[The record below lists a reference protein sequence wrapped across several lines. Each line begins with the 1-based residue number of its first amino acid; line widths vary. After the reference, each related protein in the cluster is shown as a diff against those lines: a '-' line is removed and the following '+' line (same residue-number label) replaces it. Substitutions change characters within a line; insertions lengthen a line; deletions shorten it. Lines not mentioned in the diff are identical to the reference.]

1 MRVWM
6 KGLISFVLVTCSGYL
21 LDRFLRYE
29 GMPRRDL
36 LFLSDVLVGAV
47 AAILVYILAGFED
60 RKRKAV
66 AERLKVIADLNHHIR
81 NALQVIAYH
90 SSFKE
95 DKESIAVIDDAVKR
109 IAWALREV
117 LPQLP
122 AEY

>member
-1 MRVWM
+1 M
-6 KGLISFVLVTCSGYL
+6 KGLISFVPVTFSGYL

-29 GMPRRDL
+29 GMPGRNL

-47 AAILVYILAGFED
+47 AAILVCILSGFED
-60 RKRKAV
+60 RKQKAV
-66 AERLKVIADLNHHIR
+66 AERIKVIGELNHHIR

-95 DKESIAVIDDAVKR
+95 DKENIAIIDDAVKR
-109 IAWALREV
+109 ITWALREV